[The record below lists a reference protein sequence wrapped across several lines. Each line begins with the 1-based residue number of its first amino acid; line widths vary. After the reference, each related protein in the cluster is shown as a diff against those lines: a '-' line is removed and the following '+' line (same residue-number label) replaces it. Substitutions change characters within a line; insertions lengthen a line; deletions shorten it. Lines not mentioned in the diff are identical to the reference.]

1 LNEINGCMII
11 KKLGWNPF
19 INGMKRRCVLKYLHP
34 PPYGVS
40 NNMHYQQEFAWDVDM
55 VDLKEA

>member
-1 LNEINGCMII
+1 MIKI
-11 KKLGWNPF
+11 LGWNPF
-19 INGMKRRCVLKYLHP
+19 INEMKQRCVLKYLHP

-40 NNMHYQQEFAWDVDM
+40 NHMHYQQEFAWDVDM